1 MTGTSTYTD
10 LDARLE
16 RLIRQPHEDI
26 SAYLSTVEVNIQ
38 IANTKALAHCH
49 MLAFDGND
57 RPRAAELAA
66 YLGNIII
73 DYAIPRSK
81 IQEAQ
86 QRDLHENTTRHVSE
100 LKKKAKALFTD
111 IEKTGEG
118 GELLLYLLAQSVLNM
133 PQILCKM
140 SLKTSGKVH
149 IHGTDG
155 LHIKYDTSIN
165 KLALYWGESK
175 LYSDIGEAMTDCLDS
190 IKPYLVDSSKNTN
203 DRDLQL
209 FRDNLD
215 LIDNDLETEL
225 LNYLD
230 PDHPNFNKMQFRGVC
245 LIGFDDDRYP
255 ALPNQKAQSVL
266 ENEIRASITN
276 WSGKLKTRLTSRSP
290 LDTFILDIFLVPLPS
305 VQSFRD
311 VFLEEVKNA

>member
-1 MTGTSTYTD
+1 MTEIPTHTD
-10 LDARLE
+10 LDVRLE

-26 SAYLSTVEVNIQ
+26 SAYLPSVKINVQ
-38 IANTKALAHCH
+38 IANTKAVAHFH

-57 RPRAAELAA
+57 RPRTAELAA

-81 IQEAQ
+81 ILESQ
-86 QRDLHENTTRHVSE
+86 QRDLQENTTRHVSE
-100 LKKKAKALFTD
+100 LKRKAKALFTD

-118 GELLLYLLAQSVLNM
+118 GEMLLYLLAQCILKM

-155 LHIKYDTSIN
+155 LHIKYDTVVK

-175 LYSDIGEAMTDCLDS
+175 LYTDIGQAMTECLDS
-190 IKPYLVDSSKNTN
+190 IKPYLVDSSKGTN

-215 LIDNDLETEL
+215 LIDGDLENEL

-230 PDHPNFNKMQFRGVC
+230 PDHPNFNKMQFRGIC

-255 ALPNQKAQSVL
+255 TLPNQKVQIVL
-266 ENEIRASITN
+266 ENEVRASIDDWT
-276 WSGKLKTRLTSRSP
+276 SKLKTRLNSRNP
-290 LDTFILDIFLVPLPS
+290 LDTFILDIFMVPLPS
-305 VQSFRD
+305 VQNFRD

>member
-1 MTGTSTYTD
+1 MAGASTYND
-10 LDARLE
+10 LDVRLE

-26 SAYLSTVEVNIQ
+26 SAYLSTVEIGVE
-38 IANTKALAHCH
+38 IADTKALAHCH

-86 QRDLHENTTRHVSE
+86 QRDLLENTTRHVSE

-111 IEKTGEG
+111 TEKTGEG
-118 GELLLYLLAQSVLNM
+118 GELLLYLLAQSILKM

-140 SLKTSGKVH
+140 SLKTSGRVH

-155 LHIKYDTSIN
+155 LHIKYDSEIN

-175 LYSDIGEAMTDCLDS
+175 LYADIGQAMSDCLDS
-190 IKPYLVDSSKNTN
+190 IKPYLVDDSKAPN

-215 LIDNDLETEL
+215 LLDDSLETEL
-225 LNYLD
+225 LNYLN
-230 PDHPNFNKMQFRGVC
+230 PDHPNFNRMQFRGVC

-255 ALPNQKAQSVL
+255 ASPNQKAQLDL
-266 ENEIRASITN
+266 ENEIRASIAD
-276 WSGKLKTRLTSRSP
+276 WSNKLKTRLTSRSP
-290 LDTFILDIFLVPLPS
+290 LESFILDIFLVPLPS
-305 VQSFRD
+305 VQNFRD
-311 VFLEEVKNA
+311 AFLEEVKNA

>member
-1 MTGTSTYTD
+1 MAEPSTYTD

-16 RLIRQPHEDI
+16 RLIRQPQEDI
-26 SAYLSTVEVNIQ
+26 SAYLSTIKVNVR
-38 IANTKALAHCH
+38 IASTKALAHCH

-57 RPRAAELAA
+57 RPRVAELAA
-66 YLGNIII
+66 YLGSIII

-86 QRDLHENTTRHVSE
+86 ERDFRENTTRNVSE
-100 LKKKAKALFTD
+100 LKKKAKALFAD
-111 IEKTGEG
+111 VEKTGEG
-118 GELLLYLLAQSVLNM
+118 GELLLYLLTQNILKM

-140 SLKTSGKVH
+140 SLKTSGKMH

-155 LHIKYDTSIN
+155 LHIKYDKSIS

-175 LYSDIGEAMTDCLDS
+175 LYADIDHAMADCLDS
-190 IKPYLVDSSKNTN
+190 IKPYLVDDSKSANE
-203 DRDLQL
+203 RDLQL

-215 LIDNDLETEL
+215 LVDSDLEAEL
-225 LNYLD
+225 LNYLN

-255 ALPNQKAQSVL
+255 SLPNSKAQSVV
-266 ENEIRASITN
+266 ENEIRESVAN
-276 WSGKLKTRLTSRSP
+276 WSNKLKTKLISRSP
-290 LDTFILDIFLVPLPS
+290 LETFVLDIFLVPLPS
-305 VQSFRD
+305 VQIFRNA
-311 VFLEEVKNA
+311 FLEEVKNA